1 MKKQKT
7 STKKATNTSS
17 LDLQTPEKDIDKAPE
32 SAMQADMSEPLTMF
46 SVLQRRMARE
56 AK

>member
-1 MKKQKT
+1 MKKKT
-7 STKKATNTSS
+7 STKKPTTSS
-17 LDLQTPEKDIDKAPE
+17 LDLQVPETDIDKAQE
-32 SAMQADMSEPLTMF
+32 SAMQADLAEPLTMF

>member
-7 STKKATNTSS
+7 STKKAKNPSS
-17 LDLQTPEKDIDKAPE
+17 LDLQTPAEAVDPAPE
-32 SAMQADMSEPLTMF
+32 SAMQAPLAEPLTMF
-46 SVLQRRMARE
+46 DVQQRRMARE

>member
-1 MKKQKT
+1 MKKKT

-17 LDLQTPEKDIDKAPE
+17 LDLQTPPESVDVAPE
-32 SAMQADMSEPLTMF
+32 TAMQAPVAEPLTMF
-46 SVLQRRMARE
+46 DVFQRRMARE

>member
-7 STKKATNTSS
+7 STKKATNTSE
-17 LDLQTPEKDIDKAPE
+17 LDLQVQAEAVDKAPE
-32 SAMQADMSEPLTMF
+32 SAMQADLSEPMTMF
-46 SVLQRRMARE
+46 DVLQRRMARE

>member
-1 MKKQKT
+1 MTKKKT
-7 STKKATNTSS
+7 STKKATHTSS

>member
-1 MKKQKT
+1 MKKKT

-17 LDLQTPEKDIDKAPE
+17 LDLQTPETDIDKAPDT
-32 SAMQADMSEPLTMF
+32 AMQADLTEPLTMF
-46 SVLQRRMARE
+46 DVLQRRMARE

>member
-1 MKKQKT
+1 MTKKKT

>member
-1 MKKQKT
+1 MKKKT

-17 LDLQTPEKDIDKAPE
+17 LDLQVPETDIDKAPE
-32 SAMQADMSEPLTMF
+32 TAMQADMSEPLTMF
-46 SVLQRRMARE
+46 DVLQRRMARE

>member
-1 MKKQKT
+1 MTKKKT

-17 LDLQTPEKDIDKAPE
+17 LDLQTPPESVDVAPE
-32 SAMQADMSEPLTMF
+32 TAMQADMSEPLTMF
-46 SVLQRRMARE
+46 DVLQRRMARE

>member
-1 MKKQKT
+1 MTKKKT

-17 LDLQTPEKDIDKAPE
+17 LDLQVPEKDIDKAPE
-32 SAMQADMSEPLTMF
+32 SAMQAPVAEPLTMF
-46 SVLQRRMARE
+46 DVLQRRMARE

>member
-7 STKKATNTSS
+7 STKKTKNQSDP
-17 LDLQTPEKDIDKAPE
+17 DLQVPSESVDKSPETAR
-32 SAMQADMSEPLTMF
+32 QAEPLTLF
-46 SVLQRRMARE
+46 DVQQRRMARE

>member
-1 MKKQKT
+1 MTKKKT
-7 STKKATNTSS
+7 STKKPTNTSS
-17 LDLQTPEKDIDKAPE
+17 LDLQVPDKDIDKAPE
-32 SAMQADMSEPLTMF
+32 SAMQADISEPLTMF

>member
-1 MKKQKT
+1 MTKKKT

-17 LDLQTPEKDIDKAPE
+17 LDLQTPVEAIDKAPE
-32 SAMQADMSEPLTMF
+32 SARQADLTEPLTMF
-46 SVLQRRMARE
+46 DVLQRRMARE

>member
-1 MKKQKT
+1 MKKKT

-17 LDLQTPEKDIDKAPE
+17 LDLQTPEKDVDKAPE
-32 SAMQADMSEPLTMF
+32 SAMQADLAEPLTMF
-46 SVLQRRMARE
+46 DVLRNRMARE

>member
-1 MKKQKT
+1 MKKKT

-17 LDLQTPEKDIDKAPE
+17 LDLQVPEKDIDKAPE

>member
-1 MKKQKT
+1 MKKKT
-7 STKKATNTSS
+7 STKKATTSS

-32 SAMQADMSEPLTMF
+32 TAMQAPDAEPLTMF
-46 SVLQRRMARE
+46 DVLQRRMARE

>member
-1 MKKQKT
+1 MTKKKT

-17 LDLQTPEKDIDKAPE
+17 LDLQVPETDIDKAPE
-32 SAMQADMSEPLTMF
+32 TAMQADISEPLTMF
-46 SVLQRRMARE
+46 DVLQRRMARE